1 MKPRRL
7 PRIGGKGANPQDTQN
22 QNENNNN
29 INNINN
35 NNNIPNTNTQ
45 ISNNINTRARN
56 RQNNLEDNLI
66 NNNNLDPDFIKKYRK
81 IRNRHQEDYS
91 INLVPNKEDIISE
104 DVRLYDNKNINLEMP
119 RIKENIGLENT
130 EYYIDSIHHD
140 QYYKINQIKKEEK
153 KEEEI
158 GEGKVDIKKRRKS
171 VHKKFTALEQAKALE
186 NKLYNKFDKELTDVI
201 TKTLSKVTIIFLF
214 TQGLLAGM
222 GLLHVILFLTYDD
235 YDSFIKILSKMIII
249 LFDIFHALTFTSL
262 VGNGIKFVSS
272 YQKYNI
278 MNLQIHGNNNEFMRL
293 RRDMIFSGILLV
305 FFTVVFAFEVYLAT
319 FVQKINLRK
328 CLNGNGNS
336 EDNDYLIIKESEF
349 DKFKYCHI
357 VLDFVVIILFI
368 LNIFDLNI
376 QEEKTEQTN
385 APINVN
391 FYLGSETQNEANPNT
406 TAQIN

>member
-1 MKPRRL
+1 MMKPRRL
-7 PRIGGKGANPQDTQN
+7 PRIGRKGANPQDN
-22 QNENNNN
+22 QEQNNNN
-29 INNINN
+29 NN
-35 NNNIPNTNTQ
+35 NNNIDNIPNNTQ

-56 RQNNLEDNLI
+56 RQNNREEDLI
-66 NNNNLDPDFIKKYRK
+66 KNNNLDPDFIKKYRK
-81 IRNRHQEDYS
+81 IRNRHQEDFS

-130 EYYIDSIHHD
+130 EYYIESIHHD

-153 KEEEI
+153 KEEEV

-171 VHKKFTALEQAKALE
+171 VHKKFTALEQAQALE

-201 TKTLSKVTIIFLF
+201 TRTLSKVTIIFLF

-328 CLNGNGNS
+328 CYTG
-336 EDNDYLIIKESEF
+336 DKDYLIIGESEF

-376 QEEKTEQTN
+376 QEEKTEQSN

-406 TAQIN
+406 TTQIN

>member
-7 PRIGGKGANPQDTQN
+7 PRIGGKGTNPQDSQN
-22 QNENNNN
+22 QIENNNN
-29 INNINN
+29 INNIQN
-35 NNNIPNTNTQ
+35 NTQ
-45 ISNNINTRARN
+45 ISNNINNRTRN
-56 RQNNLEDNLI
+56 RQKNNEEDLI
-66 NNNNLDPDFIKKYRK
+66 KNNSDPDFIKRYRK

-104 DVRLYDNKNINLEMP
+104 DVRLFDNKNINLEMP

-130 EYYIDSIHHD
+130 EYYIESIHHD
-140 QYYKINQIKKEEK
+140 QYYKINQIKTEEK

-171 VHKKFTALEQAKALE
+171 VHKKFTALEQAQALE

-278 MNLQIHGNNNEFMRL
+278 INLQIHGNNNEFMRL

-305 FFTVVFAFEVYLAT
+305 FFTVVFGFEVYLAT
-319 FVQKINLRK
+319 FIQKINLRK
-328 CLNGNGNS
+328 CYDGDRNN
-336 EDNDYLIIKESEF
+336 LIIDENEF

-368 LNIFDLNI
+368 LNIFDLNV
-376 QEEKTEQTN
+376 QEEKTRKTN

-391 FYLGSETQNEANPNT
+391 FYLGSETQNEGEIIANT
-406 TAQIN
+406 TTQVN